1 MKVVATFTW
10 AATVGLS
17 SALAAA
23 DALDERIDAAGAE
36 VIEIVNR
43 SGSVTVTGRSDDVVV
58 VSGTLGS
65 NTLGLDLDRDGD
77 RIVVAVQYPE
87 GDSGRNMASTLNVSM
102 PAAAD
107 LVVRSISADLEI
119 SGLGAEQRLNTI
131 SGDIVTAVRSAD
143 VELRTVSGDMAITGR
158 NESAVLKA
166 ASVSGDLGA
175 EGIAGQLDAA
185 TTSGDL
191 QVVAGTLERARLAS
205 VSGDIEVRAQV
216 ASKGSLVMESTSGD
230 VAVVVEDAADIS
242 VEAETFSGS
251 IDTCFDAETDGGFG
265 PGESLRFRNG
275 EGDRSV
281 RIMSFSGNVV
291 VCDS

>member
-1 MKVVATFTW
+1 MKVVATITL
-10 AATVGLS
+10 AAAFGLS
-17 SALAAA
+17 SNASVAA
-23 DALDERIDAAGAE
+23 ALDERIDAAGAE
-36 VIEIVNR
+36 VVEVVNR
-43 SGSVTVTGRSDDVVV
+43 SGSVTVTGGSDDVVV
-58 VSGTLGS
+58 VSGSLGS
-65 NTLGLDLDRDGD
+65 NALGLDLDRDGD
-77 RIVVAVQYPE
+77 RIVVAVRYPE
-87 GDSGRNMASTLNVSM
+87 GDSGRNMASTLNISM
-102 PAAAD
+102 PRAAG

-119 SGLGAEQRLNTI
+119 GGIDGEQRLNTI
-131 SGDIVTAVRSAD
+131 SGDIVTAVGSAD

-158 NESAVLKA
+158 NEAAVLKA
-166 ASVSGDLGA
+166 ASVSGDFGA
-175 EGIAGQLDAA
+175 DAIAGHVDAA

-191 QVVAGTLERARLAS
+191 QLLAGTLERARLAS

-251 IDTCFDAETDGGFG
+251 IDSCFDAETDGGFG
-265 PGESLRFRNG
+265 PGESLRFRKG
-275 EGDRSV
+275 DGDRSV